1 MAAGLG
7 YNGRGVAMAT
17 AMGKVLATWASG
29 RPHADLDFPVTHLRK
44 IPFHRFYPFGVE
56 AKVAYYRLLDGLGL

>member
-17 AMGKVLATWASG
+17 AMGKVLADWALG
-29 RPHADLDFPVTHLRK
+29 TPHADLDFPVTPLRK
-44 IPFHRFYPFGVE
+44 IPFHPLYPLGVE
-56 AKVAYYRLLDGLGL
+56 ARVTYYKLLDRLEL